1 MWVCIYTHTY
11 IYIYVEEFLDKV
23 ESQSTTEKIESDSY
37 GQSSKRQST
46 NHETD
51 LSATDLFEMVFYGEE
66 GV

>member
-1 MWVCIYTHTY
+1 
-11 IYIYVEEFLDKV
+11 VEEFLDKV
-23 ESQSTTEKIESDSY
+23 ESHSTTEKIESDSY